1 MSLLEKCAEV
11 AVKDCLRVQK
21 NEDLLIIVD
30 ENLLEIGSVF
40 WKVGLK
46 YAKNAFLIQME
57 KTIGH
62 GVEPPEKIANL
73 MKEFPAIIIPTT
85 YSISHTKAVKEACEK
100 GARIATLPSIKR
112 NVIERTMNAD
122 YNEIAKLTNYIAKQI
137 EDAETVTVTSASG
150 TNLTFSVEGQKI
162 FRDTGVVCDSGQMC
176 NLPAGEVY
184 FSPKEGTVNGKIVVD
199 GSMYPVGKIENPIEI
214 TFEDGFATDIIG
226 DFEADILRNAIEP
239 YGKDATFLA
248 EFGLGTNY
256 KASFSG
262 NVIEDEK
269 AMGTFHFAIGNNT
282 ITGGT
287 NNVACHLT
295 GIALKTSFVTNKIQ
309 ITQEG
314 QIVANP

>member
-1 MSLLEKCAEV
+1 MRLLKKCAEV
-11 AVKDCLRVQK
+11 AVRDCLRVK
-21 NEDLLIIVD
+21 KDEDLLIIID
-30 ENLLEIGSVF
+30 ESLFEIGSVF
-40 WKVGLK
+40 WEIGSK
-46 YAKNAFLIQME
+46 YAKNAFLIQMA
-57 KTIGH
+57 KSIGH

-85 YSISHTKAVKEACEK
+85 FSISHTKAVKDACAS

-112 NVIERTMNAD
+112 SVIERTMNAD
-122 YNEIAKLTNYIAKQI
+122 YNEIAKLTNYIAEQI
-137 EDAETVTVTSASG
+137 EISETVTVTSASG
-150 TNLTFSVEGQKI
+150 TNLTFSVEGQKV

-184 FSPKEGTVNGKIVVD
+184 FSPKKGTVNGKIVVD
-199 GSMYPVGKIENPIEI
+199 GSMYPIGRIENPIEI
-214 TFEDGFATDIIG
+214 TFIDGFATEIVG
-226 DFEADILRNAIEP
+226 DFEADLLRKAIEP
-239 YGKDATFLA
+239 YGKNATYLA

-269 AMGTFHFAIGNNT
+269 AMGTFHFAIGNDT
-282 ITGGT
+282 ITGGG

-295 GIALKTSFVTNKIQ
+295 GIALKTSFVTDKIQ

-314 QIVANP
+314 QIVAKP